1 MRRALVSRRAME
13 VSRDNLGGMD
23 REEEGP
29 VGLFGCGAA
38 RLFPGG
44 LWWGER
50 ILSVRNADKSKK
62 AGGGWEVSNVG
73 ISGADQN
80 WFPLGET

>member
-1 MRRALVSRRAME
+1 MVSRRAIE

-23 REEEGP
+23 KEESL
-29 VGLFGCGAA
+29 V
-38 RLFPGG
+38 G
-44 LWWGER
+44 LWWGEGM
-50 ILSVRNADKSKK
+50 LSVCNADKSKK
-62 AGGGWEVSNVG
+62 AGGGWEESNVG